1 MEITIDELVQRVYE
15 ARDCIL
21 GKNST
26 KPEVAI
32 ILGTG
37 LNELTNYIEVET
49 SIPYDEIP
57 HCPVS
62 TVDFHHGKLLVGKL
76 GEKRIV
82 AMQGRFHFYEGYS
95 IQDVT
100 FLVRVMRL
108 LGAKVLIVSNACGT
122 LNPYIPKGEI
132 MIIDDHINLL
142 GTNPLIGYN
151 KEVFGPRF
159 IAMHEPYSQRLI
171 ALTESIALEEKI
183 KLYKGIYAAIPGPTL
198 ETRAE
203 ARYIRNI
210 GADVVGMSTIP
221 ETIVAKQMG
230 MEVLGFSVVT
240 DEVFPDNLQPI
251 SIDDILATAA
261 KTDKILSKLI
271 YKVVQQITFEQ

>member
-15 ARDCIL
+15 ARDYIL

-37 LNELTNYIEVET
+37 LNELANYIDVET

-132 MIIDDHINLL
+132 MIIDDYINLL

-230 MEVLGFSVVT
+230 TEVLGFSVVT